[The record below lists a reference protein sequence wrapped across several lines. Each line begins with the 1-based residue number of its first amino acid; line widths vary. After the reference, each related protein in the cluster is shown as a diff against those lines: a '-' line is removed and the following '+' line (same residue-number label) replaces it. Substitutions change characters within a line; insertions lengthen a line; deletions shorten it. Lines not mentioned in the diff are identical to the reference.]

1 MLSETIQNT
10 KCDLNL
16 RTAAAM
22 AAAAANHQPR
32 YKSQFVICSASRH
45 PRQYEMRFESVL
57 FRSLGT
63 PWAPPFYLLSTPL
76 LGGPDTSRIS
86 YLEEGN
92 ATTISIL
99 VLGTVLGRL
108 WGGLETNR
116 CVPCRIGFHIH
127 LFWRCFGLQKCQKQ
141 VGSEHLRAL
150 QNWFPIYI

>member
-1 MLSETIQNT
+1 MLSETIQI
-10 KCDLNL
+10 DLNL

-32 YKSQFVICSASRH
+32 YKSQFVIYSASIH

-63 PWAPPFYLLSTPL
+63 PWAPPFCLLSTPL

-92 ATTISIL
+92 VTTISIL

-108 WGGLETNR
+108 WGG
-116 CVPCRIGFHIH
+116 
-127 LFWRCFGLQKCQKQ
+127 FG
-141 VGSEHLRAL
+141 EA
-150 QNWFPIYI
+150 